1 MLLNFVY
8 NYDTLYF
15 FCQPLYYTRMNF
27 DNYFDWAATAPA
39 DKDILTEALKIAI
52 DFGGNPSSVH
62 AEGIKAKKIL
72 TEARKICATSL
83 NTKPETIYFTSGGTE
98 SDYLPMLSLLQG
110 PVRGNILI
118 SSIEHAAISAQAHM
132 MKNCG
137 FTVTEIPSNKEGIIT
152 PDAVIS
158 KMQEDTQLICIMAVN
173 NETGAIQ
180 PIYEIAD
187 AITKYSKGKRRPRFH
202 VDAVQAIGKIP
213 FNVSYNGIDS
223 ASLSAHK
230 LGGPRGV
237 GILYLA
243 QRIEPFL
250 RAGGQENGIRSGTEN
265 LSGIW
270 ALSKILEKYITQEKN
285 NFNQT
290 YAKQINRTALFIENL
305 KTIKGCSI
313 IPNSRGINPTSSNYS
328 PWILQASFANIPGQV
343 MVRALSEKGYYIST
357 GSACSNHKKNRPVLA
372 AMGINGDL
380 ATNTV
385 RISFGKNSTDKGLEG
400 LFLAIKE
407 VADLFN

>member
-1 MLLNFVY
+1 
-8 NYDTLYF
+8 
-15 FCQPLYYTRMNF
+15 MNF

-62 AEGIKAKKIL
+62 AEGTKAKEVL
-72 TEARKICATSL
+72 TDARKTCADAL
-83 NTKPETIYFTSGGTE
+83 NTQPETIYFTSGGTE

-118 SSIEHAAISAQAHM
+118 SSIEHAAISAQANM

-137 FTVTEIPSNKEGIIT
+137 FSITEIPSNSEGIIT
-152 PDAVIS
+152 PEAVVS
-158 KMQEDTQLICIMAVN
+158 KIQEDTQLICVMAVN

-180 PIYEIAD
+180 PIYDIAD
-187 AITKYSKGKRRPRFH
+187 AITTCSAGKRRPRFH

-213 FNVSYNGIDS
+213 FDISYKGIDS

-243 QRIEPFL
+243 QRIEPFI
-250 RAGGQENGIRSGTEN
+250 RGGGQENGLRSGTEN

-285 NFNQT
+285 TFSQT
-290 YAKQINRTALFIENL
+290 YTKQVNRTAQFIENV
-305 KTIKGCSI
+305 KTIRGCSI
-313 IPNSRGINPTSSNYS
+313 IPKNRGTNPTSNRYS
-328 PWILQASFANIPGQV
+328 PWILQVSFANIPGQV
-343 MVRALSEKGYYIST
+343 MVRALSEKGFFIST
-357 GSACSNHKKNRPVLA
+357 GSACSNRKKNRPVLA

-385 RISFGKNSTDKGLEG
+385 RISFGKNSSDKGIKD
-400 LFLAIKE
+400 LFTAIKE
-407 VADLFN
+407 IAELFN